1 MEEESA
7 GGLAC
12 LGWEAID
19 AEMVRDGVES
29 VLLALCG
36 WHATWKQEGGG
47 MQYVIWSGMAT

>member
-29 VLLALCG
+29 VLLAWLNDG
-36 WHATWKQEGGG
+36 AIHYIHTWDC
-47 MQYVIWSGMAT
+47 